1 MMPMAKSTIIL
12 ALEDLQRFRGE
23 YTQKQKREIENLY
36 KQVFRES
43 FTPTSCSN
51 CYHDAVD
58 KMWAYIRKHGDVM
71 PEREFILKHG
81 AVINVGEFGSGRFYI
96 RHTLT
101 DDLAM
106 EYLRKNPAG
115 IREFEA
121 YPADWKERMSKKCP
135 RNVQEAT
142 KITTKKKKKK

>member
-23 YTQKQKREIENLY
+23 YTQKQRREIENLY

-121 YPADWKERMSKKCP
+121 YPADWKEQLNRPVAKS
-135 RNVQEAT
+135 VT
-142 KITTKKKKKK
+142 KTTTKKKKKK

>member
-121 YPADWKERMSKKCP
+121 YPADWKERLNKS
-135 RNVQEAT
+135 VT
-142 KITTKKKKKK
+142 KSVTKTTTKKKKKK

>member
-1 MMPMAKSTIIL
+1 MAKSAIIL

-36 KQVFRES
+36 KQVFREQ

-81 AVINVGEFGSGRFYI
+81 AVINVGKFGSGQFYI

-101 DDLAM
+101 DALAL

-121 YPADWKERMSKKCP
+121 YPSDWQERLTQTPVTASPK
-135 RNVQEAT
+135 AT
-142 KITTKKKKKK
+142 ITKKKKKKK

>member
-1 MMPMAKSTIIL
+1 MMPMAQSTIIL

-36 KQVFRES
+36 KQVFRQS

-81 AVINVGEFGSGRFYI
+81 AVINVGEFGSGRFFI

-121 YPADWKERMSKKCP
+121 YPTDWKERLSKP
-135 RNVQEAT
+135 VT
-142 KITTKKKKKK
+142 KSVTKTTTKKKKKK

>member
-1 MMPMAKSTIIL
+1 MAKSAIIL

-23 YTQKQKREIENLY
+23 YTQKQKREIEYLY
-36 KQVFRES
+36 KQVFREP

-71 PEREFILKHG
+71 PEREFVLKHG
-81 AVINVGEFGSGRFYI
+81 AVINVGKFGSGQFYI

-101 DDLAM
+101 DALAL

-121 YPADWKERMSKKCP
+121 YPSDWQERLKQTPVTASPK
-135 RNVQEAT
+135 AT
-142 KITTKKKKKK
+142 TTTKKKKKK

>member
-1 MMPMAKSTIIL
+1 MAKSAIIL
-12 ALEDLQRFRGE
+12 ALEDLQRSRGE

-36 KQVFRES
+36 KQVFREQ

-81 AVINVGEFGSGRFYI
+81 AVINVGKFGSGQFYI

-101 DDLAM
+101 DALAL
-106 EYLRKNPAG
+106 EYLSKNPAG

-121 YPADWKERMSKKCP
+121 YPSDWQERLSKICP
-135 RNVQEAT
+135 RNVQEVTKAT
-142 KITTKKKKKK
+142 ITKKKKKKK

>member
-1 MMPMAKSTIIL
+1 MAKSAIIL
-12 ALEDLQRFRGE
+12 ALEDLQRYRGE

-36 KQVFRES
+36 KQVFREQ

-81 AVINVGEFGSGRFYI
+81 AVINVGKFGSGQFYI

-101 DDLAM
+101 DALAL

-121 YPADWKERMSKKCP
+121 YPSDWQERLKQTPVTASTK
-135 RNVQEAT
+135 AT
-142 KITTKKKKKK
+142 TSKKKKKKK

>member
-1 MMPMAKSTIIL
+1 MAKSAIIL

-36 KQVFRES
+36 KQVFREP

-121 YPADWKERMSKKCP
+121 YPADWKERLNKPVTKSVTKK
-135 RNVQEAT
+135 
-142 KITTKKKKKK
+142 TTKKKKK

>member
-1 MMPMAKSTIIL
+1 MMPMASTIIL

-23 YTQKQKREIENLY
+23 YTQKQKGEIENLY

-121 YPADWKERMSKKCP
+121 YPVDWKERLNRPVAKS
-135 RNVQEAT
+135 VT
-142 KITTKKKKKK
+142 KTTTKKKKKK

>member
-23 YTQKQKREIENLY
+23 YTQKHKREIENLY

-101 DDLAM
+101 DDMAM

-121 YPADWKERMSKKCP
+121 YPADWKERMSRKCP
-135 RNVQEAT
+135 RSDQEVT
-142 KITTKKKKKK
+142 KTTTKKKKKK

>member
-1 MMPMAKSTIIL
+1 MAKSTIIL
-12 ALEDLQRFRGE
+12 ALEDLQCFRGE

-101 DDLAM
+101 DDLAL

-121 YPADWKERMSKKCP
+121 YPSDWQERMSKKRP
-135 RNVQEAT
+135 RIVQEVT
-142 KITTKKKKKK
+142 KTTTKKKKKK

>member
-1 MMPMAKSTIIL
+1 MAKSTIIL
-12 ALEDLQRFRGE
+12 ALEDLQCFRGE
-23 YTQKQKREIENLY
+23 YTQKQKREIEALY

-71 PEREFILKHG
+71 PEREFVLKHG
-81 AVINVGEFGSGRFYI
+81 AVINVGEFGSGQFFI

-101 DDLAM
+101 DDLAL

-121 YPADWKERMSKKCP
+121 YPSDWQERMSKKRP
-135 RNVQEAT
+135 RNDQEVT
-142 KITTKKKKKK
+142 KTTTKKKKKK

>member
-1 MMPMAKSTIIL
+1 MAKSAIIL

-23 YTQKQKREIENLY
+23 YTQKQKREIEHLY
-36 KQVFRES
+36 KQVFREP

-71 PEREFILKHG
+71 PEREFVLKHG
-81 AVINVGEFGSGRFYI
+81 AVINVGKFGSGQFYI

-101 DDLAM
+101 DALAL

-121 YPADWKERMSKKCP
+121 YPSDWQERLKQTPVTASPK
-135 RNVQEAT
+135 AT
-142 KITTKKKKKK
+142 ITKKKKKKK

>member
-1 MMPMAKSTIIL
+1 MAKSTIIL

-23 YTQKQKREIENLY
+23 YTQKQKREIEALY

-115 IREFEA
+115 IREFETF
-121 YPADWKERMSKKCP
+121 PVDWKERLSKP
-135 RNVQEAT
+135 VT
-142 KITTKKKKKK
+142 KSVTKKTTKKKKK

>member
-1 MMPMAKSTIIL
+1 MAKSAIIL
-12 ALEDLQRFRGE
+12 ALEDLQRSRGE

-36 KQVFRES
+36 KQVFREQ

-81 AVINVGEFGSGRFYI
+81 AVINVGKFGSGQFYI

-101 DDLAM
+101 DALAL

-121 YPADWKERMSKKCP
+121 YPSDWQERLKQTPVTASPK
-135 RNVQEAT
+135 AT
-142 KITTKKKKKK
+142 ITKKKKKKK

>member
-1 MMPMAKSTIIL
+1 MMPMASTIIL

-23 YTQKQKREIENLY
+23 YTQKHKRDIEALY

-71 PEREFILKHG
+71 PEREFVLKHG

-101 DDLAM
+101 DDLAL

-121 YPADWKERMSKKCP
+121 YPADWKERLNKPVTKSVTKK
-135 RNVQEAT
+135 
-142 KITTKKKKKK
+142 TTKKKKKK

>member
-1 MMPMAKSTIIL
+1 MTKSTVIL

-36 KQVFRES
+36 KQVFREQ

-81 AVINVGEFGSGRFYI
+81 AVINVGKFGSGQFYI

-101 DDLAM
+101 DVLAL

-121 YPADWKERMSKKCP
+121 YPTDWQERLKQTPVTASPK
-135 RNVQEAT
+135 AT
-142 KITTKKKKKK
+142 ITKKKKKKK

>member
-1 MMPMAKSTIIL
+1 MSKSTIIL

-23 YTQKQKREIENLY
+23 YTQKQKREIEAPY

-81 AVINVGEFGSGRFYI
+81 AVINVGEFDSGRFYI

-101 DDLAM
+101 DALAL

-121 YPADWKERMSKKCP
+121 YPFDWKERLSKS
-135 RNVQEAT
+135 VT
-142 KITTKKKKKK
+142 KTTTKKKKK

>member
-23 YTQKQKREIENLY
+23 YTQKYKREIEALY

-101 DDLAM
+101 DDLAL

-121 YPADWKERMSKKCP
+121 YPTDWKERLNKPVTKSVTKK
-135 RNVQEAT
+135 
-142 KITTKKKKKK
+142 TTKKKKK

>member
-12 ALEDLQRFRGE
+12 ALEDLQCFRGE
-23 YTQKQKREIENLY
+23 YTQKQKRDIEALY

-121 YPADWKERMSKKCP
+121 YPADWKERLNKPVTKSVTKK
-135 RNVQEAT
+135 
-142 KITTKKKKKK
+142 TTKKKKK

>member
-1 MMPMAKSTIIL
+1 MAKSAIIL
-12 ALEDLQRFRGE
+12 ALEDLQRYRGE
-23 YTQKQKREIENLY
+23 YTQKQKREIESLY
-36 KQVFRES
+36 KQVFREQ

-81 AVINVGEFGSGRFYI
+81 AVINVGKFGSGQFYI

-101 DDLAM
+101 DALAL

-121 YPADWKERMSKKCP
+121 YPSDWQERVKQTPVTASPK
-135 RNVQEAT
+135 AT
-142 KITTKKKKKK
+142 ISKKKKKKK

>member
-23 YTQKQKREIENLY
+23 YTQKHKREIENLY

-81 AVINVGEFGSGRFYI
+81 AVINVGEFGSGRFFI

-121 YPADWKERMSKKCP
+121 YPADWKERLNKP
-135 RNVQEAT
+135 VT
-142 KITTKKKKKK
+142 KTTTKKKKKK

>member
-12 ALEDLQRFRGE
+12 ALEELQRFRGE
-23 YTQKQKREIENLY
+23 YTQKHKREIEALY

-71 PEREFILKHG
+71 PEREFVLKHG

-101 DDLAM
+101 DALAV

-121 YPADWKERMSKKCP
+121 YPADWKERL
-135 RNVQEAT
+135 T
-142 KITTKKKKKK
+142 KSVTKSVTKTTTKKKKKK

>member
-71 PEREFILKHG
+71 PEREFVLKHG

-101 DDLAM
+101 DDLAL

-121 YPADWKERMSKKCP
+121 YPADWQERLTAKQVTM
-135 RNVQEAT
+135 T
-142 KITTKKKKKK
+142 KTTTKKKKKK

>member
-1 MMPMAKSTIIL
+1 MAKSAIIL

-36 KQVFRES
+36 KQVFREQ

-81 AVINVGEFGSGRFYI
+81 AVINVGKFGSGQFYI

-101 DDLAM
+101 DALAL

-121 YPADWKERMSKKCP
+121 YPTDWQERVSKKCP
-135 RNVQEAT
+135 GNVQEVT
-142 KITTKKKKKK
+142 KTITKKKKKKK

>member
-1 MMPMAKSTIIL
+1 MKSTVIL

-23 YTQKQKREIENLY
+23 YSQEQKRDIENLY

-101 DDLAM
+101 DDLAL

-115 IREFEA
+115 IREFET
-121 YPADWKERMSKKCP
+121 YPSDWKERLSKS
-135 RNVQEAT
+135 VT
-142 KITTKKKKKK
+142 KSVTKTTTKKKKKK

>member
-1 MMPMAKSTIIL
+1 MAKSTIIL

-101 DDLAM
+101 DDLAL

-121 YPADWKERMSKKCP
+121 YPADWQERLNRPVAKSVTKK
-135 RNVQEAT
+135 
-142 KITTKKKKKK
+142 TTKKKKK

>member
-1 MMPMAKSTIIL
+1 MPMAKSTIIL

-106 EYLRKNPAG
+106 EYLRKNPVG

-121 YPADWKERMSKKCP
+121 YPADWKERLNKPVTKSVTKK
-135 RNVQEAT
+135 
-142 KITTKKKKKK
+142 TTKKKKK

>member
-23 YTQKQKREIENLY
+23 YTQKHKREIENLY

-121 YPADWKERMSKKCP
+121 YPADWKERLNKPVTKSVTKK
-135 RNVQEAT
+135 
-142 KITTKKKKKK
+142 TTKKKKK

>member
-1 MMPMAKSTIIL
+1 MMPMASTIIL
-12 ALEDLQRFRGE
+12 ALEDLQCFRGE
-23 YTQKQKREIENLY
+23 YTQKQKGEIENLY

-71 PEREFILKHG
+71 PEREFVLKHG

-101 DDLAM
+101 DDLAL

-121 YPADWKERMSKKCP
+121 YPADWKERLNRP
-135 RNVQEAT
+135 VT
-142 KITTKKKKKK
+142 KTTTKKKKKK

>member
-1 MMPMAKSTIIL
+1 MAKSTTIL

-121 YPADWKERMSKKCP
+121 FPADWKERLNRP
-135 RNVQEAT
+135 VT
-142 KITTKKKKKK
+142 KTTTKKKKKK

>member
-121 YPADWKERMSKKCP
+121 YPADWKERLSKPVAKS
-135 RNVQEAT
+135 VT
-142 KITTKKKKKK
+142 KTTTKKKKKK

>member
-1 MMPMAKSTIIL
+1 MAKSAIIL
-12 ALEDLQRFRGE
+12 ALEDLQRSRGE

-36 KQVFRES
+36 KQVFREP

-81 AVINVGEFGSGRFYI
+81 AVINVGKFGSGQFYI
-96 RHTLT
+96 HHTLT
-101 DDLAM
+101 DALAL

-121 YPADWKERMSKKCP
+121 YPSDWQERVSKKCP
-135 RNVQEAT
+135 GNVQEVT
-142 KITTKKKKKK
+142 KTTTKKKKKKK

>member
-1 MMPMAKSTIIL
+1 MAKSAIIL
-12 ALEDLQRFRGE
+12 ALEDLQRSRGE

-36 KQVFRES
+36 KQVFREQ

-81 AVINVGEFGSGRFYI
+81 AVINVGKFGSGQFYI

-101 DDLAM
+101 DALAL

-121 YPADWKERMSKKCP
+121 YPTDWQERVKQTPVTASTK
-135 RNVQEAT
+135 AT
-142 KITTKKKKKK
+142 TTKKKKKKK

>member
-12 ALEDLQRFRGE
+12 ALEDLQCFRGE

-121 YPADWKERMSKKCP
+121 YPTDWKERLSKS
-135 RNVQEAT
+135 VT
-142 KITTKKKKKK
+142 KSVTKTTTKKKKKK